1 MKPEERRVIR
11 PAEYAIETG
20 NCLESRTL
28 KRLSPLP
35 FGVDKNCSFDWWSS
49 IGLMVRRN
57 KGDAKDQ
64 PQRLEFASA
73 IK

>member
-1 MKPEERRVIR
+1 M
-11 PAEYAIETG
+11 Y
-20 NCLESRTL
+20 CLESRTL
-28 KRLSPLP
+28 ERLSPLP

-49 IGLMVRRN
+49 IGLMLRCN

-64 PQRLEFASA
+64 AQRLEFAGA